1 MSKATRFRKPKRAHP
16 QLAQRPRAC
25 HPPIVSMRRM
35 AKELVQSLHRGNS
48 NVGLVRA
55 IRGFFSGFR
64 HGAQTGKREH
74 ESHEAMLQAQG
85 SSKRMVN
92 IVAAARKS
100 SAMESLR
107 SLGWFALILTLLVGG
122 VSVWN
127 YLDESGYIYH
137 DKMTLVSSK
146 GWTNGE
152 YKDCSSLNAKP
163 EEPYLE
169 CAGLF
174 GGESKEFKVRFYG
187 QPRVLDKPE
196 NYTFAWKCRK
206 NGDSDP
212 TITCERGNHQ

>member
-1 MSKATRFRKPKRAHP
+1 M
-16 QLAQRPRAC
+16 
-25 HPPIVSMRRM
+25 
-35 AKELVQSLHRGNS
+35 
-48 NVGLVRA
+48 GLVRA

-137 DKMTLVSSK
+137 DKMTLVACLVVNPRSSK
-146 GWTNGE
+146 SVST
-152 YKDCSSLNAKP
+152 DSR
-163 EEPYLE
+163 
-169 CAGLF
+169 
-174 GGESKEFKVRFYG
+174 ES
-187 QPRVLDKPE
+187 
-196 NYTFAWKCRK
+196 
-206 NGDSDP
+206 
-212 TITCERGNHQ
+212 